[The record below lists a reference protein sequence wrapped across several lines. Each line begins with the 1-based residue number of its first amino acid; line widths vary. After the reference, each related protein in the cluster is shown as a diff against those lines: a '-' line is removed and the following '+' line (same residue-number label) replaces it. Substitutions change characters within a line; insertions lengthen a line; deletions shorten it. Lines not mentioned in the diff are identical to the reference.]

1 MNPLKTPHEKLMEEA
16 GMSQP
21 TPGLIKTPKQMLVE
35 ESGILPRFAK
45 GKQVKEKVLTPDEM
59 QAEMIVANHT
69 PPKMQVNKD
78 VSVKLV
84 KVSDKDVKQLVDDL
98 FKSNKVPNAALIRK
112 LLGPLILGLSEMPLP
127 DIKNK

>member
-1 MNPLKTPHEKLMEEA
+1 MNPLKTPHEKLLEES
-16 GMSQP
+16 GMVQP

-45 GKQVKEKVLTPDEM
+45 GKQVKKLTPDEM

-69 PPKMQVNKD
+69 PPKMRVDQD

-84 KVSDKDVKQLVDDL
+84 KVSDKDVKKLVEDV
-98 FKSNKVPNAALIRK
+98 FKSDKVPNAALIRK
-112 LLGPLILGLSEMPLP
+112 LLGPIIMGLSEMPLP